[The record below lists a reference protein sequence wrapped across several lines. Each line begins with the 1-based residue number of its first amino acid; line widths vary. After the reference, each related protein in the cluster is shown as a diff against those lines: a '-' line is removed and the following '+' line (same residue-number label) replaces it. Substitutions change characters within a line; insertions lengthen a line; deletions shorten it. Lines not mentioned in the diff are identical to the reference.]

1 MPTSNLSPE
10 ACPTHAA
17 APRLPPARLPRQP
30 FVLCALYTP
39 TSMVDDVY
47 DELSNPDL
55 NAGSHSITHCVRRP
69 SSTRFSHSATRPRGS
84 YMDRRLVFVFLYGC
98 NQEGPAEKISPLHAP
113 APVEQGM
120 CMRVHVGEKKTNY
133 GQCFPHA
140 ETSSSSC
147 NNSAKNPERKGL
159 LLRPCKVEDSE
170 RGPLSTTQVM
180 SKGFC
185 GSARNTKKT
194 WAMVLYGDQAE
205 QTSRV
210 GLFFFFLFFNSIL
223 NTQSNSITM

>member
-120 CMRVHVGEKKTNY
+120 CMRVHVGGKKN
-133 GQCFPHA
+133 
-140 ETSSSSC
+140 E
-147 NNSAKNPERKGL
+147 
-159 LLRPCKVEDSE
+159 LRPV
-170 RGPLSTTQVM
+170 LSPCRNKLEQLQQLGEE
-180 SKGFC
+180 SGKE
-185 GSARNTKKT
+185 GSVA
-194 WAMVLYGDQAE
+194 
-205 QTSRV
+205 TSMQGRR
-210 GLFFFFLFFNSIL
+210 F
-223 NTQSNSITM
+223 